1 MIMDIESHYV
11 GAQSQPLTV
20 SLSPRQT
27 MNYAAALGDA
37 NPHYLDD
44 TRADGICAPP
54 MLAVALTWPL
64 SSRFD
69 VYWGETDFPV
79 AAQLR
84 QVHYNES
91 LVWHRPMGSDETL
104 RIQGEIVAMSAHPG
118 GTLITIR
125 YEACGADGGLV
136 FTEFIGGLLRDV
148 TLADEGRCSCPLPPP
163 IASTQVDTGAWST
176 VIPINPLAAH
186 IYDGCTDIVF
196 PIHTSVA
203 FARQVGLPDPIY
215 HGTATLGLAVREILN
230 REGQGDPARLREL
243 HGGFRGMV
251 MPGSAITLRVNAVRV
266 DGSEKFVYFSMLNN
280 AGVEAI
286 RNGCVRLDL

>member
-1 MIMDIESHYV
+1 MSMHIESHYV

-27 MNYAAALGDA
+27 MNYAAALGDN

-44 TRADGICAPP
+44 TRAGGICAPP
-54 MLAVALTWPL
+54 LLAVALTWPL

-69 VYWGETDFPV
+69 RYWGESEFPA
-79 AAQLR
+79 AAQQR

-91 LVWHRPMGSDETL
+91 LVWNRPLGVDETL
-104 RIQGEIVAMSAHPG
+104 CIQGEIVAMTAHPG

-125 YEACGADGGLV
+125 YEAHGRDGGLV

-148 TLADEGRCSCPLPPP
+148 TLADEGRSSCPLPPP
-163 IASTQVDTGAWST
+163 IASPQVDTGAWT
-176 VIPINPLAAH
+176 TAIPIDPLAAH
-186 IYDGCTDIVF
+186 VYDGCTDIVF

-230 REGQGDPARLREL
+230 REGQGDPTKLREL

-251 MPGSAITLRVNAVRV
+251 MPGSTITLRVAGVQV
-266 DGSEKFVYFSMLNN
+266 DENEKIVYFSMLNN